1 MMNMMLRASDFEW
14 ILPEITLAVFGLAV
28 LLVDA
33 FRQKA
38 AAPRAPG
45 RAAGVLTLIGAAAAL
60 YFTTGL
66 WGPPKDLF
74 NGLYVVDNFGVFLK
88 FIFLFVLFL
97 VTVISLGYTT
107 REDIV
112 AGEYYTLLLFAAL
125 GMMVMVSSNSF
136 ITIFIGLEVM
146 SLSIYILCGLL
157 KGEARAVEASL
168 KYFLLGSFATAFFL
182 YGVAL
187 IFAST
192 GAIDLKVVRAVVG
205 SGGGFAANP
214 VFLAGMAFLIVGFG
228 FKTAS
233 VPFHMWTPD
242 VYEGAPT
249 SVTVFMAT
257 GVKAAAFGA
266 FLRVFYT
273 AFYPFLADWSSALW
287 VVAVLTMCAGNIIA
301 LVQNNLKR
309 LLAYSSI
316 AHAGYILVAF
326 VTGDRVLS
334 SSILYYLLVYTFMNL
349 GAFTVVILLGRKG
362 EEHEDIDSYAG
373 LAGRHPFISLCMTI
387 FLLSLTGI
395 PPLAGF
401 AGKFY
406 IFGDAIKAHYYW
418 LGVIG
423 VLNSAVAAYYYL
435 RVLMF
440 MYFKEPVKELGRI
453 DLSPAYVVVM
463 LVSVAAVL
471 YLGIL
476 PRDFIMLAQKAVSAL
491 Q

>member
-1 MMNMMLRASDFEW
+1 MNIALSLSDFEW
-14 ILPEITLAVFGLAV
+14 IVPEITVTVFALLI
-28 LLVDA
+28 LLVEA
-33 FRQKA
+33 FRKQGT
-38 AAPRAPG
+38 PSRAG
-45 RAAGVLTLIGAAAAL
+45 GVLTLIGTALAFYFAAL
-60 YFTTGL
+60 
-66 WGPPKDLF
+66 LF
-74 NGLYVVDNFGVFLK
+74 GVRTSLFSGLYVIDAFGTFFK
-88 FIFLFVLFL
+88 FIFLIVLFL
-97 VTVISLGYTT
+97 VSLISLGYTR
-107 REDIV
+107 REEIFS
-112 AGEYYTLLLFAAL
+112 GEYYSLLLFGCL
-125 GMMVMVSSNSF
+125 GMMVMVSSTSF

-146 SLSIYILCGLL
+146 SLAIYVLCGLL
-157 KGEARAVEASL
+157 RGRVRAVESSF
-168 KYFLLGSFATAFFL
+168 KYFLLGSFATAFLL
-182 YGVAL
+182 YGIAL
-187 IFAST
+187 IYAST
-192 GAIDLKVVRAVVG
+192 GAIDIGMVAAVVRAKHLAVD
-205 SGGGFAANP
+205 P
-214 VFLAGMAFLIVGFG
+214 LFLAGMALLIVGFG

-249 SVTVFMAT
+249 SITVFMAT

-273 AFYPFLADWSSALW
+273 AFYPFLANWSAVLW
-287 VVAVLTMCAGNIIA
+287 LMAVLTMCAGNIIA
-301 LVQNNLKR
+301 LVQDNMKR

-326 VTGDRVLS
+326 VTGDKILS
-334 SSILYYLLVYTFMNL
+334 SSILYYLLAYTFMNL

-373 LAGRHPFISLCMTI
+373 LAARHPFISLCMTV

-406 IFGDAIKAHYYW
+406 IFSDAIKSHYYW

-435 RVLMF
+435 RVLMY
-440 MYFKEPVKELGRI
+440 MYFKEPVKELGAI

-463 LVSVAAVL
+463 LVSVGALL
-471 YLGIL
+471 YLGMF
-476 PRDFIMLAQKAVSAL
+476 PRDFLLMAQQSVAIF

>member
-1 MMNMMLRASDFEW
+1 M
-14 ILPEITLAVFGLAV
+14 
-28 LLVDA
+28 
-33 FRQKA
+33 
-38 AAPRAPG
+38 
-45 RAAGVLTLIGAAAAL
+45 
-60 YFTTGL
+60 
-66 WGPPKDLF
+66 
-74 NGLYVVDNFGVFLK
+74 
-88 FIFLFVLFL
+88 
-97 VTVISLGYTT
+97 
-107 REDIV
+107 
-112 AGEYYTLLLFAAL
+112 
-125 GMMVMVSSNSF
+125 
-136 ITIFIGLEVM
+136 
-146 SLSIYILCGLL
+146 
-157 KGEARAVEASL
+157 
-168 KYFLLGSFATAFFL
+168 
-182 YGVAL
+182 
-187 IFAST
+187 
-192 GAIDLKVVRAVVG
+192 
-205 SGGGFAANP
+205 
-214 VFLAGMAFLIVGFG
+214 
-228 FKTAS
+228 
-233 VPFHMWTPD
+233 
-242 VYEGAPT
+242 
-249 SVTVFMAT
+249 
-257 GVKAAAFGA
+257 
-266 FLRVFYT
+266 
-273 AFYPFLADWSSALW
+273 
-287 VVAVLTMCAGNIIA
+287 
-301 LVQNNLKR
+301 KR